1 MNPTRLLLALL
12 RRCLFSYIDEPGGG
26 GAAPSPAPAA
36 PAPSPAAPAPS
47 PAAPAPSAP
56 APSPAPAAPA
66 PSPAPAAPAPA
77 PTAAPEKYELKL
89 ADGSPLDPSDVDKVA
104 AYARE
109 RGLSNEQAQAILDQ
123 RHEAATGITER
134 QLEAFAAKRT
144 EWETQTW
151 ADPELGGTNKD
162 ATLANVQL
170 VMDKFAPGAD
180 HELRKELAA
189 TGYGNHPAFVRFVNA
204 IGKAMREDK
213 PVGGNGPGAGQ
224 RSAADILYGNS

>member
-1 MNPTRLLLALL
+1 MNPIRWLLGLMRFAM
-12 RRCLFSYIDEPGGG
+12 FSHVEAPAPAP
-26 GAAPSPAPAA
+26 AAPAPAPAAPAPAPAA
-36 PAPSPAAPAPS
+36 PAPSPAPA
-47 PAAPAPSAP
+47 AP

-77 PTAAPEKYELKL
+77 PSAAPEKYELKL
-89 ADGSPLDPSDVDKVA
+89 VDGSPLDPSDVDKVA
-104 AYARE
+104 AFARE

-123 RHEAATGITER
+123 RHEAAAGITQR
-134 QLEAFAAKRT
+134 QTEQHAARVS

-151 ADPELGGTNKD
+151 ADPALGGANKD

-170 VMDKFAPGAD
+170 VMDRFCPGAD
-180 HELRKELAA
+180 HAFRKELAA
-189 TGYGNHPAFVRFVNA
+189 TGYGNHPEFVRFVNA

-224 RSAADILYGNS
+224 RSAADILYGNSPT